1 LSIKVLLPDQ
11 TALDLATGVRN
22 PSKSEFAKFA
32 FISKPALHRLSCL
45 SSKPAFGLAADHLAH
60 VR

>member
-32 FISKPALHRLSCL
+32 FMSKPASHRLSCL
-45 SSKPAFGLAADHLAH
+45 NSKPAFGLAEDHI
-60 VR
+60 VRIP